1 MGQQLERLREYAA
14 AEGYEVLEEIED
26 PGQSGA
32 SLERP
37 GMDRARDLVATG
49 RVSAILAQD
58 RDRFA
63 REPALHYILKQELAE
78 HECILRALND
88 RGDDT
93 PEGELTDGIL
103 DQLAKYERAKVAER
117 TRRGKRKKVRQGKI
131 LATHTVDYGFRF
143 NAARDGYEVDEEK
156 MAVVKSIFRWVGME
170 GWSVRR
176 VRKALDELGVE
187 PPGSHMNKSG
197 LWNELQI
204 RRMLLND
211 AYKPHS
217 FEEIEPLVT
226 PEVVAN
232 LDPDQSYG
240 IWWWGKERHRTRQTS
255 ERKPS
260 GKVYKK
266 VKHSVPLPKEEW
278 VAVPVPDAGVPTAWV
293 DAARQALEKNER
305 PSFSSDR
312 LWELSGGILRCSCCG
327 WAMAT
332 TTVSKKS
339 LYYRCRK
346 RIMYGKD
353 ICAMKKYLRADLVEP
368 LVWEGVSE
376 VLGEPERLRR
386 GLQRMLEKE
395 QETSAVDQGSQAHV
409 WRERLSEIAR
419 KRTNYQELAAEG
431 LMTMEGLRSKLDTL
445 ELAREAAERELR
457 LAHEHSER
465 LSALERDAE
474 HLLEAYEKRS
484 VKALA
489 NLSPEER
496 REVYRLLD
504 LTVEAYPDGRLE
516 ATWALNASFSKFRP
530 RSRRCCG
537 RCPRTP
543 APRRCSRR
551 ASAWIHRRRPVG
563 RRPGRRA
570 PPAGSCARRRP
581 HRPAP
586 RARPPLLAA
595 SSRAAPFLKH
605 LLDLAAGVAHVVE
618 HEADP
623 GI

>member
-1 MGQQLERLREYAA
+1 M
-14 AEGYEVLEEIED
+14 
-26 PGQSGA
+26 
-32 SLERP
+32 
-37 GMDRARDLVATG
+37 
-49 RVSAILAQD
+49 AQD

-78 HECILRALND
+78 HECELRALND

-103 DQLAKYERAKVAER
+103 DQLAKYERSKMAER

-131 LATHTVDYGFRF
+131 LATYTADYGFRF
-143 NAARDGYEVDEEK
+143 TAARDGYEVDEQR
-156 MAVVKSIFRWVGME
+156 MMVVKRIFRWVGVE

-176 VRKALDELGVE
+176 VRKALDDLRIE

-217 FEEIEPLVT
+217 FEEIESLVA

-232 LDPDQSYG
+232 LDPEKCYG

-278 VAVPVPDAGVPTAWV
+278 VAVPVPDAGVPKAWV
-293 DAARQALEKNER
+293 DAAREALTKNER
-305 PSFSSDR
+305 PSFSSER
-312 LWELSGGILRCSCCG
+312 FWELSGGIVRCGCCG

-332 TTVSKKS
+332 TSVNKES

-376 VLGEPERLRR
+376 ILKDPERLRY
-386 GLQRMLEKE
+386 GLQKMLEKE
-395 QETSAVDQGSQAHV
+395 QETSAVDHGEEARV
-409 WRERLSEIAR
+409 WQEKLSEIGR
-419 KRTNYQELAAEG
+419 KRANFQELAAEG
-431 LMTMEGLRSKLDTL
+431 FMTKEELRSKLDTL

-457 LAHEHSER
+457 LSRERSER
-465 LSALERDAE
+465 LSALEQDAE
-474 HLLEAYEKRS
+474 HRLEAYEKWC
-484 VKALA
+484 VEALA
-489 NLSPEER
+489 DLSPEER
-496 REVYRLLD
+496 REVYQLLD
-504 LTVEAYPDGRLE
+504 LTVEAHPDGRLE
-516 ATWALNASFSKFRP
+516 AAWALNAPFSKVTPPSRRACGLYRRALRP
-530 RSRRCCG
+530 R
-537 RCPRTP
+537 
-543 APRRCSRR
+543 ACSRR
-551 ASAWIHRRRPVG
+551 RR
-563 RRPGRRA
+563 
-570 PPAGSCARRRP
+570 
-581 HRPAP
+581 
-586 RARPPLLAA
+586 
-595 SSRAAPFLKH
+595 
-605 LLDLAAGVAHVVE
+605 
-618 HEADP
+618 
-623 GI
+623 